1 MTYMLRTRNGLPK
14 HCTYQADRYGNRR
27 VRFRRRGVSVYLTGI
42 PWSEDFMREYAA
54 TLEREGAA
62 RTQIG
67 AIKRTLPGSFSALCV
82 SYYGSPEFRGLAAI
96 TQRVRRNM
104 LERFRAEHGHR
115 PLKDL
120 QNAHIRSII
129 GAKVDTPE
137 AANNLLKTLR
147 VLLNYAVEIGMIA
160 SNPAVRVKTYRNHN
174 SEGYHTWSEDEIAAF
189 EAAHPIGS
197 KARLALALALY
208 TGQRRGDIVRMG
220 WQNVRADR
228 ISVRQQ
234 KTGAKLTIP
243 IHPELARALT
253 AASKNNLTFL
263 MTEHGASFTAAGLGN
278 WFRDRCNEAGLRQ
291 CSIHGL
297 RKSACR
303 RLAEAGCSANEI
315 AAISGHT
322 SLREVAR
329 YTAAASQ
336 VHLADQ
342 ALDRQLRAER
352 EQNLPNNKTQ
362 VYPTAKKQ

>member
-1 MTYMLRTRNGLPK
+1 MLRTKSGLPK
-14 HCTYQADRYGNRR
+14 HCTYQSDRYGNRR

-42 PWSEDFMREYAA
+42 PWSDDFMRQYAA
-54 TLEREGAA
+54 ALEREDENRAQLGAL
-62 RTQIG
+62 R
-67 AIKRTLPGSFSALCV
+67 RTLPGSFSALCV
-82 SYYGSPEFRGLAAI
+82 SYYGSPEFRSLAAI

-120 QNAHIRSII
+120 QRAHVRSII
-129 GAKVDTPE
+129 GAKADTPE

-160 SNPAVRVKTYRNHN
+160 SNPALRVKSYRSRN
-174 SEGYHTWSEDEIAAF
+174 SEGYHTWSEDEIAQF
-189 EAAHPIGS
+189 EARHPLGS
-197 KARLALALALY
+197 KARLALELALH

-220 WQNVRADR
+220 WQNVKGER

-234 KTGAKLTIP
+234 KTGAMLAIP
-243 IHPELARALT
+243 IHPELARAL
-253 AASKNNLTFL
+253 AAAPKANLTFL
-263 MTEHGASFTAAGLGN
+263 MTDHGASFTAAGFGN
-278 WFRDRCNEAGLRQ
+278 WFRDRCDEAGLSQ

-297 RKSACR
+297 RKAACR

-352 EQNLPNNKTQ
+352 EQNLPNRETQ
-362 VYPTAKKQ
+362 VYPTAKKR